1 MEIEEARDLL
11 LTKVHATTRVETC
24 PITEAEGRIVSE
36 DVLSGMMVPPFPK
49 SAMDGYAV
57 RSEDIAGASKEHPVR
72 LCVIGELFAGDYQRL
87 QPLPGT
93 AVRVMTGSY
102 VPEGYDAVVRQ
113 EDTDYGEEQV
123 EITVELPSGRNVCAV
138 GEDVRKGDVL
148 LRKGSRIRPLSL
160 GLIASTGMENISVYA
175 PMRVSILST
184 GSELVTPGEALAPG
198 RIYNSISYML
208 QASIRRQ
215 GLAVVSYRNCP
226 DEEGR
231 IEEELTRMLAES
243 DVILTT
249 GGVSVGKKDL
259 LPIILKEMKAEIL
272 FARTNIQPGTPTLA
286 AILQDKPILC
296 LSGNPYAALVNF
308 EYYFWPLAAKWM
320 HSDSF
325 LVETGTARLV
335 SEYSKVNRHRR
346 FLRARAV
353 DGEVSLPDSAQASS
367 VISDMTECNCY
378 IDLEAERQVSVGDT
392 VRIRYFK
399 R

>member
-24 PITEAEGRIVSE
+24 PIAEAEGRIVSE

-57 RSEDIAGASKEHPVR
+57 RSEDIAGASKEHPVC

-123 EITVELPSGRNVCAV
+123 EITVALPSGRNVCAV

-160 GLIASTGMENISVYA
+160 GLIASTGMETVSVYA

-184 GSELVTPGEALAPG
+184 GSELVTPGEVLAPG

-231 IEEELTRMLAES
+231 IEEELTHMLAES

-272 FARTNIQPGTPTLA
+272 FTRANIQPGTPTLA

-335 SEYSKVNRHRR
+335 SAYPKVNRHRR
-346 FLRARAV
+346 FLRARAA

-378 IDLEAERQVSVGDT
+378 IDLESERQVSVGDT

-399 R
+399 